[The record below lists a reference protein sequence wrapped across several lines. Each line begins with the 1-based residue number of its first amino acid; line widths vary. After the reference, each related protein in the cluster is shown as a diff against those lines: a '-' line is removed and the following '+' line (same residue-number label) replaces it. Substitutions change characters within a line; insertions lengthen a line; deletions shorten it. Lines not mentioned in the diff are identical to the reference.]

1 MGAYPFRSPTP
12 APRHGE
18 HPWSSGS
25 PKRTSTPRGPGWR
38 RATRAG
44 ERPAA
49 FGAGRERDAGMWSPV
64 VNVPGATHG
73 PPAVV
78 LGRALGHSRG
88 AAVYDLV
95 PGVPRAAGRAL
106 APARACTVFDHP
118 DLCDHP
124 GLCDHPALFAR
135 RDLLDG
141 PRDADRLVAVF
152 VRDQA
157 AGGRPR
163 PAAGR
168 RGRGAG
174 AGELCH
180 HGGMSFVL
188 VFVDVQEN
196 FLDGSGAVPDAAPLR
211 GELAALLDR
220 ARATGTPVVHV
231 LNDGAAGEPDEPFT
245 PGWQPVFPAREE
257 EPVFRK
263 TEPDS
268 FTSPGLAGAL
278 ALTGARG
285 LVLAGFQS
293 EFCISATARRALGE
307 GYDVVLARGAHGT
320 YPEGGATAAERAA
333 DVERGLEAAG
343 IGISPARDI
352 EFR

>member
-1 MGAYPFRSPTP
+1 MDDRDRAS
-12 APRHGE
+12 
-18 HPWSSGS
+18 
-25 PKRTSTPRGPGWR
+25 R
-38 RATRAG
+38 RAA
-44 ERPAA
+44 
-49 FGAGRERDAGMWSPV
+49 RE
-64 VNVPGATHG
+64 
-73 PPAVV
+73 
-78 LGRALGHSRG
+78 
-88 AAVYDLV
+88 
-95 PGVPRAAGRAL
+95 
-106 APARACTVFDHP
+106 
-118 DLCDHP
+118 
-124 GLCDHPALFAR
+124 
-135 RDLLDG
+135 
-141 PRDADRLVAVF
+141 
-152 VRDQA
+152 
-157 AGGRPR
+157 
-163 PAAGR
+163 
-168 RGRGAG
+168 GAG
-174 AGELCH
+174 AGGLCH

-231 LNDGAAGEPDEPFT
+231 LNDGGTGEPDEPFT

-263 TEPDS
+263 TEPDA

-343 IGISPARDI
+343 IGISPAREI